1 MQSSAEMHEAAE
13 RRAVATAVFA
23 MTGKKV
29 DEDDPII
36 IAALFQAYTMRE
48 ASREAASMIVD
59 AGAAV
64 KAAVADARSVAAE
77 ASAIANQA
85 CAGHKALA
93 DAIGAQVKKAIR
105 EAGGAPSP
113 REGLRPDWRRLLAA
127 MVFGALFTGGAMAV
141 ACNFSFSWIADA
153 RLGSQMRKAFPH
165 FDPVV
170 QDKIIYYFEKP
181 KK

>member
-1 MQSSAEMHEAAE
+1 MQSSEMHEAAE

-59 AGAAV
+59 AGTAV
-64 KAAVADARSVAAE
+64 KLAVADARSVAAE
-77 ASAIANQA
+77 AGAIAKQA
-85 CAGHKALA
+85 VADRKALA
-93 DAIGAQVKKAIR
+93 DAISVQVKKAIR
-105 EAGGAPSP
+105 EAGGVQSTQ
-113 REGLRPDWRRLLAA
+113 EGIRPDWRRLLAA
-127 MVFGALFTGGAMAV
+127 MIFGFLFAGLGMAV

-153 RLGSQMRKAFPH
+153 RLGSQMRRAFPH

-170 QDKIIYYFEKP
+170 QDKIIHYL
-181 KK
+181 KKQSA

>member
-23 MTGKKV
+23 VTGKKV

-48 ASREAASMIVD
+48 ASRKAASMIVD
-59 AGAAV
+59 AGTAV
-64 KAAVADARSVAAE
+64 KVAVADARSVAAE
-77 ASAIANQA
+77 AGAIAKQA
-85 CAGHKALA
+85 AADRKALA

-105 EAGGAPSP
+105 DANGVQSTQESI
-113 REGLRPDWRRLLAA
+113 RPDWRRLVAA
-127 MVFGALFTGGAMAV
+127 MAFGAFFTGGALAV

-153 RLGSQMRKAFPH
+153 RLGAQMRRAFPH

-170 QDKIIYYFEKP
+170 QDKIIHYFDKP

>member
-23 MTGKKV
+23 VTGMKV

-48 ASREAASMIVD
+48 ASREATSMILDASSVLKLAVD
-59 AGAAV
+59 
-64 KAAVADARSVAAE
+64 DARCNTRE
-77 ASAIANQA
+77 ASAIVKQLAA
-85 CAGHKALA
+85 DRKALV
-93 DAIGAQVKKAIR
+93 DAIGVQVKKAIR
-105 EAGGAPSP
+105 DAGGVESTQDGI
-113 REGLRPDWRRLLAA
+113 RRDWRRLLAA
-127 MVFGALFTGGAMAV
+127 IAFGAFFTGGAMAV

-153 RLGSQMRKAFPH
+153 RLGSQMRRAFPH

-170 QDKIIYYFEKP
+170 QDKIIHYFDKP
-181 KK
+181 QK